1 VGAVI
6 APVSATA
13 GAVVGPVVRSAVP
26 VIEPVSSVAKALL
39 SPLTKAAAPLV
50 EPIVAVVAAP
60 VTGLV
65 DALGRVVE
73 PVARPVLGTASPVLT
88 DLLTPGADGAGAP
101 VAEVAAATEAGF
113 AVRAVLPLARV
124 VTSPPANQQVVPT
137 AAGGPAAADAQ
148 ARPIGSPCARTAA
161 AAGPHR
167 GAARHPA
174 SRLDGHRPGQ
184 PPVHP
189 GAPVS
194 SSDVASGGS
203 SSFPHAFLAAGHT
216 PHHFRAS
223 PWTHGDFVPLWRPS
237 EPGTGPG

>member
-1 VGAVI
+1 M
-6 APVSATA
+6 SATA

-26 VIEPVSSVAKALL
+26 VIEPVSSAAKGLL
-39 SPLTKAAAPLV
+39 SRLTKAAAPLV

-88 DLLTPGADGAGAP
+88 DLLTPVAAGAGAP
-101 VAEVAAATEAGF
+101 AALGAAAPKAGF
-113 AVRAVLPLARV
+113 VVRAVLPLARV
-124 VTSPPANQQVVPT
+124 VTGPPPNQQMVPT
-137 AAGGPAAADAQ
+137 VAGGPAAAGAQ
-148 ARPIGSPCARTAA
+148 ARPIGPACARTATA
-161 AAGPHR
+161 AAGPRR
-167 GAARHPA
+167 GAARHP
-174 SRLDGHRPGQ
+174 SSPLDGHRPGQ
-184 PPVHP
+184 IPAHP

-194 SSDVASGGS
+194 SSDVASGGG
-203 SSFPHAFLAAGHT
+203 SSFPPAFLAAGHT